1 MKKIDSLN
9 LIPFIDIM
17 LVLLVI
23 VLTSASFVV
32 QSRIQVDVPQIDQ
45 TQGQNTDKRE
55 THSITINKEGDFFL
69 DDKPLSL
76 QEIGAQLEQLDKN
89 IQVIIRGDRQSG
101 LEFFLEITTMLRD
114 KGIND
119 VYVIAEQKYYK
130 SVTANLFM

>member
-32 QSRIQVDVPQIDQ
+32 QSRIQVDVPQIDD
-45 TQGQNTDKRE
+45 TQGNNADRKD
-55 THSITINKEGDFFL
+55 THSITISKEGQFYL
-69 DDKPLSL
+69 DDRGLDL
-76 QEIGAQLEQLDKN
+76 QELRGRLSGFDKN
-89 IQVIIRGDRQSG
+89 TQIIIRGDRQSG

-114 KGIND
+114 MGIQN
-119 VYVIAEQKYYK
+119 VYVITEQK
-130 SVTANLFM
+130 

>member
-32 QSRIQVDVPQIDQ
+32 QSRIQVDVPQIEQ
-45 TQGQNTDKRE
+45 TQGQNTDKKE
-55 THSITINKEGDFFL
+55 THSITINKEGAFFL

-76 QEIGAQLEQLDKN
+76 QEISAQLEQFDKN

-119 VYVIAEQKYYK
+119 VYVIAEQK
-130 SVTANLFM
+130 

>member
-89 IQVIIRGDRQSG
+89 IQVIIRDR
-101 LEFFLEITTMLRD
+101 
-114 KGIND
+114 
-119 VYVIAEQKYYK
+119 K
-130 SVTANLFM
+130 SVV

>member
-76 QEIGAQLEQLDKN
+76 QEIAAQLEQLDKN

-119 VYVIAEQKYYK
+119 VYVIAEQK
-130 SVTANLFM
+130 

>member
-119 VYVIAEQKYYK
+119 VYVIAEQK
-130 SVTANLFM
+130 

>member
-1 MKKIDSLN
+1 M
-9 LIPFIDIM
+9 
-17 LVLLVI
+17 I

-119 VYVIAEQKYYK
+119 VYVIAEQK
-130 SVTANLFM
+130 

>member
-101 LEFFLEITTMLRD
+101 LEFFLEITTMLHD

-119 VYVIAEQKYYK
+119 VYVIAEQK
-130 SVTANLFM
+130 

>member
-69 DDKPLSL
+69 DDKPHSL

-119 VYVIAEQKYYK
+119 VYVIAEQK
-130 SVTANLFM
+130 

>member
-32 QSRIQVDVPQIDQ
+32 QSRIQVDIPQIEEI
-45 TQGQNTDKRE
+45 QGQNTDKRE
-55 THSITINKEGDFFL
+55 THSITINKEGAFFL

-76 QEIGAQLEQLDKN
+76 QEISAQLEQFDKN
-89 IQVIIRGDRQSG
+89 IQVIIRGDRQSD

-119 VYVIAEQKYYK
+119 VYVIAEQK
-130 SVTANLFM
+130 

>member
-9 LIPFIDIM
+9 LLPFIDIM

-119 VYVIAEQKYYK
+119 VYVIAEQK
-130 SVTANLFM
+130 

>member
-45 TQGQNTDKRE
+45 TQGQNTDIRE

-119 VYVIAEQKYYK
+119 VYVIAEQK
-130 SVTANLFM
+130 